1 MNIMIA
7 AVGVDP
13 GFSVG
18 GGSIEE
24 AMVIGGFAVVGLILL
39 FAAGR
44 LCRRGHAHA
53 HPHSAHYAAS
63 HR

>member
-13 GFSVG
+13 GFATG
-18 GGSIEE
+18 GGSAEE
-24 AMVIGGFAVVGLILL
+24 AIIGFAIVGLILL

-44 LCRRGHAHA
+44 MCRQAHA
-53 HPHSAHYAAS
+53 HRHAHHVS
-63 HR
+63 HYVSRF